1 MGRPVITSGK
11 RTERVVPVTFSTVE
25 EKQAMQAH
33 AKQQGR
39 TLAGLIKYLLAQD
52 ARTVP
57 AATAATGTDG

>member
-1 MGRPVITSGK
+1 MAKTD
-11 RTERVVPVTFSTVE
+11 TRVARSCTFTFETIE
-25 EKQAMQAH
+25 EKATMQAH
-33 AKQQGR
+33 AKKQGR